1 LKFCLTKYLVHFNI
15 KCSAQMNQEV
25 YLHFE
30 RMLIKEITH
39 PYSVTQHNASQLIKI
54 KLSMQQLY
62 FHGVTGEFTRLH
74 TYRIACWYILRG
86 TFENSLKFHSNA
98 IWSYSPMFAVITL
111 TAYIKVSLRS
121 KYSSW

>member
-1 LKFCLTKYLVHFNI
+1 
-15 KCSAQMNQEV
+15 MNQEV

-62 FHGVTGEFTRLH
+62 FHGVTGDSFTRSHLSDCLLV
-74 TYRIACWYILRG
+74 YLEWYILFGDTRL
-86 TFENSLKFHSNA
+86 FYVYCYNLDSIHQS
-98 IWSYSPMFAVITL
+98 
-111 TAYIKVSLRS
+111 
-121 KYSSW
+121 

>member
-1 LKFCLTKYLVHFNI
+1 
-15 KCSAQMNQEV
+15 MNQEV

-62 FHGVTGEFTRLH
+62 FHGVTGDSFTRLH
-74 TYRIACWYILRG
+74 TYQIACWYILSG
-86 TFENSLKFHSNA
+86 
-98 IWSYSPMFAVITL
+98 ISYLEILAYFMFTVITL